1 MSLYSIV
8 KLIETTVL
16 VIKENAQFDIFFEHF
31 IKIFKHCEEC
41 SAKTVLESKKEEE
54 LGCPEGWLGRSLS
67 YTIMKVVC
75 DSFYSEATGK

>member
-1 MSLYSIV
+1 MSLFSIV

-16 VIKENAQFDIFFEHF
+16 VIVEIQQFHVFFEHF
-31 IKIFKHCEEC
+31 IEIFNHCEKC